1 MSRIM
6 RNGQKLKITL
16 RPFLRHIYKTL
27 RKAQLQMA
35 LRSSRIG
42 KIGLHEAGRLWIPR
56 SLKIPAFFDSRHLH
70 IAWVADAASFHGG

>member
-1 MSRIM
+1 
-6 RNGQKLKITL
+6 
-16 RPFLRHIYKTL
+16 
-27 RKAQLQMA
+27 MA